1 MPILKTISVMGSF
14 RDIEIQKFGFIND
27 IESFRD
33 ALRLLGGDLA
43 RLGHELL
50 ISWSNDNIPAQ
61 SLDGR
66 YSFKDTADFSVL
78 IGYLSTALNNQ
89 NSIRNPFV
97 HLVISNE
104 MWNGVTNSKG
114 ELFEPVSSTI
124 KIGATN
130 ISLEDCVNR
139 GLLQKRPVSGTEED
153 YLLRSDLLKDHIV
166 PHADLVIS
174 IGGGKATAGA
184 LQSARL
190 ENKLLPLGFFGGASS
205 QTLLEIYSSPTS
217 RVLSERIKYVMH
229 GLSLEFKTYTQAQR
243 LQALRQVATNLDRF
257 VRYDRRV
264 FIAMPFR
271 DSVNLDPEY
280 SHLTVYHA
288 VRRALKQLE
297 DKWPG
302 LELVRIDR
310 TSQTASDIPSEIR
323 ETIRQCGI
331 FIADLTELDR
341 TDSNGI
347 TSPNPNVWWELGF
360 ADGLGKDRVILL
372 ARKGTYRPF
381 NNSTRRI
388 VEWDNSEDIE
398 SAVREGI
405 ESWLKAS

>member
-14 RDIEIQKFGFIND
+14 RDPEVQKFRFIND
-27 IESFRD
+27 IDSFRD
-33 ALRLLGGDLA
+33 AVRLFGGDLA
-43 RLGHELL
+43 RSGHELL
-50 ISWSNDNIPAQ
+50 ISWSNDNIPDQ
-61 SLDGR
+61 SAGGR
-66 YSFKDTADFSVL
+66 YSFKDTADFSAL

-89 NSIRNPFV
+89 NSVRNPLV

-104 MWNGVTNSKG
+104 MWNGITNSKG
-114 ELFEPVSSTI
+114 DLFEPVSSI
-124 KIGATN
+124 KVSATN

-139 GLLQKRPVSGTEED
+139 GLVQKRTVSGREED
-153 YLLRSDLLKDHIV
+153 YLLRTDLLKDHVV

-174 IGGGKATAGA
+174 IGGGKATGA
-184 LQSARL
+184 AVQLARA
-190 ENKLLPLGFFGGASS
+190 ENKLLPLGFFGGASR
-205 QTLLEIYSSPTS
+205 QTLLDIYSSPTS
-217 RVLSERIKYVMH
+217 QVLSERIRYVMH
-229 GLSLEFKTYTQAQR
+229 GLSLEFETYKQDQI
-243 LQALRQVATNLDRF
+243 LQALKQVATTLDRF
-257 VRYDRRV
+257 IRYDRRV

-271 DSVNLDPEY
+271 NSVRLDPEY
-280 SHLTVYHA
+280 SHLKVYDA

-310 TSQTASDIPSEIR
+310 TSPVASDIPSEIR

-341 TDSNGI
+341 RDSNGI

-381 NNSTRRI
+381 NNSARRI
-388 VEWDNSEDIE
+388 VEWDNAEDIE
-398 SAVREGI
+398 SAVREGV
-405 ESWLKAS
+405 ESWLKVS